1 MSQLTVHSVL
11 RESRLYKCTKKVK
24 KKLRVFSVSSKSM
37 YTFELELP
45 FATERHAEIV
55 LNSVVQD
62 EEPRSGSMVE
72 RFTFCKVK

>member
-1 MSQLTVHSVL
+1 M
-11 RESRLYKCTKKVK
+11 YKKSKEK
-24 KKLRVFSVSSKSM
+24 IKGFSVSSKSM

-72 RFTFCKVK
+72 RFFSWSKTHFINKLIEN